1 MRTKKELYIM
11 YQILQDDIFTI
22 FDELE
27 KLEKRIK
34 KLEPKKTRSRK

>member
-1 MRTKKELYIM
+1 MRTKKDLYCM

-34 KLEPKKTRSRK
+34 KLEPKTRSRK